1 MNKQPE
7 ALRLADR
14 IDLKDYY
21 EFDASLHCPKAAA
34 ELRRLHSVEKAFQ
47 QWITKTEWVQKSS
60 QSHELGMHRADV
72 MKQRLE
78 QILIENQQ
86 LRAELDQPQCDQD
99 PVAGVVIDGSWNLPS
114 LVRVGSEDSHIKKF
128 GGNRLYTHPQPQSE
142 QEPVAWMV
150 TSEMQDGTRS
160 TYPMIGRFKDVQ
172 DCCDFGEPVPLIY
185 QHPQP
190 KRDLLLPKS

>member
-1 MNKQPE
+1 MSKQPE
-7 ALRLADR
+7 ALGFAICLESRGYQA
-14 IDLKDYY
+14 
-21 EFDASLHCPKAAA
+21 EAE
-34 ELRRLHSVEKAFQ
+34 ELRRLH
-47 QWITKTEWVQKSS
+47 TEN
-60 QSHELGMHRADV
+60 ERLRAA
-72 MKQRLE
+72 LE
-78 QILIENQQ
+78 QPQVQASAIPAGWKLVPSDATHQWAENLADRGMRISSLASAISDMLAAAPQPPTVKHS
-86 LRAELDQPQCDQD
+86 LTVEQPQ
-99 PVAGVVIDGSWNLPS
+99 V
-114 LVRVGSEDSHIKKF
+114 
-128 GGNRLYTHPQPQSE
+128 E

>member
-7 ALRLADR
+7 ALRLANELDG
-14 IDLKDYY
+14 LSQPVAW
-21 EFDASLHCPKAAA
+21 DASA

-47 QWITKTEWVQKSS
+47 QWIIKTEWVQKSS

-72 MKQRLE
+72 MKQRFE

-86 LRAELDQPQCDQD
+86 LRAALEQPQCDQE
-99 PVAGVVIDGSWNLPS
+99 PVAGVVIDESWNLPS

-128 GGNRLYTHPQPQSE
+128 GGNRLYTHPQPQVE
-142 QEPVAWMV
+142 QDPVAWMV

>member
-21 EFDASLHCPKAAA
+21 EFDASLHCQKAAA
-34 ELRRLHSVEKAFQ
+34 ELRRLHIVEKAFQ

-86 LRAELDQPQCDQD
+86 LRAALEQPQCDQE

-128 GGNRLYTHPQPQSE
+128 GGNRLYTHPQPQVE
-142 QEPVAWMV
+142 QDPVAWMV